1 MLIIIGSGNSLSL
14 KQDRP
19 VQDSILVEVLYQIE
33 QFRYYE
39 KTLFRTNVRSGNWIV
54 CSNGVLEKDEILLLV
69 IVFVQK

>member
-19 VQDSILVEVLYQIE
+19 VQGSILVEVLYQIE
-33 QFRYYE
+33 QFCYCE
-39 KTLFRTNVRSGNWIV
+39 KTLFRTYVRSGNWIV
-54 CSNGVLEKDEILLLV
+54 CSNGVLEKDEILLLE